1 MSGIKKQSWKVI
13 GSLAMLLAA
22 HSVAESAELELR
34 QLNWLGTPDGDI
46 MASRIFEAELS
57 FNEGDPNDLQLL
69 QQEGGG
75 YVNIAVQ
82 AGDMFAEW
90 AVRNVY
96 LAYPDVERLFGSSPS
111 FQFGLP
117 IENGTP
123 IGEAFVIAS
132 ITPQVLEE
140 PFPQIEGQ
148 VMVTPDDYMTGGR
161 VGGGTYL
168 SDIPFTLGPLIGSSF
183 DSIPVDWAWVGISVD
198 DIAEVDENIDGC
210 APGSCA
216 RSISYLGDLH
226 DLDTEDPQD
235 IFADLK
241 EMMNTNRPGGTS
253 DPDMLAGKD
262 EYTSEN
268 GLPIESHLTYGDDSL
283 QEALDAVADGCD
295 VEILIS
301 WSGGGGHAAMV
312 TSVTR
317 HSDGSY
323 TITYVDDPTQNNGEA
338 ENEEH
343 TIKVEPDGDF
353 AGGHVDGFLIEC
365 IGVEGD
371 VNGDLEVNVDDL
383 LQLLGD
389 WGACDSDDC
398 PADFDDSGDVGVSD
412 LLTLLANWG

>member
-168 SDIPFTLGPLIGSSF
+168 SDIPFTLGPLIDSSF

-241 EMMNTNRPGGTS
+241 EMMNTGRPGGTS

-283 QEALDAVADGCD
+283 QEALDAVQVALDWDRETLYNRINRRVEAMAAQGWVEEVQQLIAAGYETELYRLKALGYREIAAHLRGEQSLEDAIANTQMHHRRYAKRQLAWFRADTRIQWVD
-295 VEILIS
+295 SANEI
-301 WSGGGGHAAMV
+301 
-312 TSVTR
+312 
-317 HSDGSY
+317 
-323 TITYVDDPTQNNGEA
+323 
-338 ENEEH
+338 
-343 TIKVEPDGDF
+343 
-353 AGGHVDGFLIEC
+353 
-365 IGVEGD
+365 
-371 VNGDLEVNVDDL
+371 
-383 LQLLGD
+383 
-389 WGACDSDDC
+389 
-398 PADFDDSGDVGVSD
+398 VSRR
-412 LLTLLANWG
+412 L